1 MQPTLSAR
9 VRWALVLVLALCAL
23 WALVYW
29 GTGASPF
36 AHNPYN
42 SFSLQAASWLD
53 GRLDVDYASH
63 LEQAIYEGK
72 YYISFPPLP
81 SVILLPFVALMGTAT
96 PDHIIALLFALGGA
110 LFAYALARKAG
121 HGDAQSAFYA
131 FFATGASNFLFV
143 SHLGW
148 VWFIAQTMAFFFT
161 IGALFFAMGKR
172 TGLALFFIACAVGC
186 RPLNLC
192 AIPLVFFVCFGHD
205 KHFFANALRHWK
217 CFIAPGCVALF
228 LFALNFARFGNP
240 FEFGHNY
247 LPEFLASENGQFHP
261 SYILYNIWRS
271 FRPADFST
279 SPPSI
284 PQFDGWACYLVIPL
298 FVAWFA
304 AFCKGKRDFLDIAVA
319 LTLLCHLVALCAH
332 KTMGGWHFGSR
343 YLIDMTPV
351 AYYGLLRKIKTV
363 TPFSGVLCAL
373 GTVVNCV
380 GTIFFFN
387 GWL

>member
-1 MQPTLSAR
+1 
-9 VRWALVLVLALCAL
+9 
-23 WALVYW
+23 
-29 GTGASPF
+29 
-36 AHNPYN
+36 
-42 SFSLQAASWLD
+42 
-53 GRLDVDYASH
+53 
-63 LEQAIYEGK
+63 
-72 YYISFPPLP
+72 
-81 SVILLPFVALMGTAT
+81 MGLAT
-96 PDHIIALLFALGGA
+96 PDHLLCLLFALGGA
-110 LFAYALARKAG
+110 LFVYETARKLG

-131 FFATGASNFLFV
+131 FFAAGASNFLFV

-161 IGALFFAMGKR
+161 MGSLYFAAGKKTGA
-172 TGLALFFIACAVGC
+172 ALFFIACAVGC

-192 AIPLVFFVCFGHD
+192 AIPVVFFLCFGHD
-205 KHFFANALRHWK
+205 KHFFANALRQWK

-228 LFALNFARFGNP
+228 LFALNFARFGSP

-247 LPEFLASENGQFHP
+247 LPEFLESENGQFHP

-279 SPPSI
+279 SPPSV

-298 FVAWFA
+298 FVGWAV
-304 AFCKGKRDFLDIAVA
+304 AFCKNKRDFVDIAIAVSLA
-319 LTLLCHLVALCAH
+319 AHLVMLCAH

-343 YLIDMTPV
+343 YLIDMIPL
-351 AYYGLLRKIKTV
+351 ACYGLLRKNQPV
-363 TPFSGVLCAL
+363 GPLFGVLCAL
-373 GTVVNCV
+373 GTAVNCI